1 MEIATPSNLQN
12 AAGQPKGIPKPETP
26 TAPTVQIGNTQV
38 SGAGGVIGKNPSGGT
53 HKVGN
58 TTVTG
63 PGAVTYKPPVSA
75 KTSVQTPVNPQQ
87 TAAQPPQTG
96 ADNDLAWTREYVANR
111 GYGDIVNWNAE
122 TGMAN
127 IAGRDYKPVT
137 VTDGKSY
144 LPTNVLDNAIAEY
157 EKINDVRKNRDAV
170 DYYDKNYGSR
180 VGSALDKLIGRR
192 EFDYNPDDD
201 IVYQAYSD
209 MYKRNADEAYKNQ
222 IQEINNGAGGNL
234 GAISLAMQN
243 RDNYLKELND
253 IIPTTAADAFNRYES
268 ETGRLRDNL
277 ADMQGVANDAYSRMY
292 QYGRDQIGDLRTSQQ
307 DQRAELQREFDNQN
321 TAEQLK
327 RDLQEQDYQ
336 NAILKATA
344 DYAPK
349 NEQAGY
355 ASKVLANIGAD
366 QENDYNAKRYSLEL
380 ESSDVNNAVQRGFF
394 IESDEVYNPWL
405 ANFRVEPGTGYA
417 GSRYSINPITA
428 EAVYNYYTGGASGKA
443 TQDIQNGVYTLPQW
457 SSAAQKA
464 VENEMNK

>member
-26 TAPTVQIGNTQV
+26 TAPTVQIGDTQV
-38 SGAGGVIGKNPSGGT
+38 SGAGSVIGNNPSGST
-53 HKVGN
+53 HKAGN

-63 PGAVTYKPPVSA
+63 QGAVAYKPPESP
-75 KTSVQTPVNPQQ
+75 QTPAKPPQ
-87 TAAQPPQTG
+87 TAAQSQQTG
-96 ADNDLAWTREYVANR
+96 TGNDLAWTREYVANR

-137 VTDGKSY
+137 LTDGKSY

-170 DYYDKNYGSR
+170 EYYDENYGSR
-180 VGSALDKLIGRR
+180 VGSALDKLIGRQG
-192 EFDYNPDDD
+192 FDYDPNDD

-307 DQRAELQREFDNQN
+307 DQRTELQREFENQN

-327 RDLQEQDYQ
+327 RALQEQDYQ
-336 NAILKATA
+336 NAILKSTA

-349 NEQAGY
+349 NAYSDY
-355 ASKVLANIGAD
+355 ASKVLANINAD
-366 QENDYNAKRYSLEL
+366 QENHYNAMRYPLEL
-380 ESSDVNNAVQRGFF
+380 SSSDMDLITKRGYATSF
-394 IESDEVYNPWL
+394 DEPYNEWL
-405 ANFRVEPGTGYA
+405 KDLIAEEGKGFA
-417 GSRYSINPITA
+417 GSRYTYNPYVS
-428 EAVYNYYTGGASGKA
+428 ESLYNYYTGGASGKA
-443 TQDIQNGVYTLPQW
+443 TQDVQNGVYSLPQW
-457 SSAAQKA
+457 SDAAQAA
-464 VENEMNK
+464 VEKEMNE